1 MQTRRKNYKKGVK
14 GPVVAAGDP
23 PVGHQHVAA
32 WEAQGLSSTPT
43 MEESEEF
50 EEPET
55 APSGADSGGAA
66 ATAVGLL
73 PNSTVKFNTYRNL
86 QRPLVCVVVTC

>member
-32 WEAQGLSSTPT
+32 RKIQGLSSPPT

-50 EEPET
+50 EEAET
-55 APSGADSGGAA
+55 APSSADSQGAI
-66 ATAVGLL
+66 ATAVGD
-73 PNSTVKFNTYRNL
+73 PNSTIRTNELRV
-86 QRPLVCVVVTC
+86 